1 MFVWHREELLVTL
14 STEYYLRV
22 RTLLQQNGIKM
33 QCKQANI
40 QNHGKEQNMLQKPLA
55 QYYIYVH
62 KDDLER
68 AAQLVKQLGPEESIT
83 VNYLEW

>member
-22 RTLLQQNGIKM
+22 RALLQQNGIKM
-33 QCKQANI
+33 QCRQTSLRHREKN
-40 QNHGKEQNMLQKPLA
+40 QNMLQKPLA

-62 KDDLER
+62 GNDLER
-68 AAQLVKQLGPEESIT
+68 AAQLVQQLGPEESVT
-83 VNYLEW
+83 ANYLEW

>member
-1 MFVWHREELLVTL
+1 MFVWHREELLVTV

-22 RTLLQQNGIKM
+22 RALLQRNDIKM
-33 QCKQANI
+33 QCRQLRIRHQGKQ
-40 QNHGKEQNMLQKPLA
+40 EMLQKPLA

-68 AAQLVKQLGPEESIT
+68 ASRLVQQIGPEEA
-83 VNYLEW
+83 VKAEYLEW